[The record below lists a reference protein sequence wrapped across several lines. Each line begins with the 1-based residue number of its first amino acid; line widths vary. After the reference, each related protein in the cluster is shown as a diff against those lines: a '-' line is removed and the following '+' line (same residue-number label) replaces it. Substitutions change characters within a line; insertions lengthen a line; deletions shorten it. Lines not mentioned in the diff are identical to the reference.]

1 MHKFMPLSL
10 LFEIS
15 GILSTFIE
23 RNRERLRALTAIFLC
38 FSLTLPFLGTYTCLK
53 MEKRKVKRAIKA
65 RMIEGMNKS
74 ELVLLKFTEEDAA
87 NELEWEH
94 SREFEYNGQM
104 YDVVEKQQQGDTT
117 YYYCWWD
124 HEETK
129 LNLQL
134 SELVANAMGKNPL
147 NKDKQERLNN
157 FLKSLYYSEKSD
169 KNLPAQTSREISPN
183 NIDSAYST
191 IFFSPPAPPP
201 EIA

>member
-1 MHKFMPLSL
+1 M
-10 LFEIS
+10 
-15 GILSTFIE
+15 
-23 RNRERLRALTAIFLC
+23 RALTAIFLC

-94 SREFEYNGQM
+94 AHEFEYNGQM

-124 HEETK
+124 HAETR
-129 LNLQL
+129 LNKQL
-134 SELVANAMGKNPL
+134 SELVANAMGQNPL

-157 FLKSLYYSEKSD
+157 FLKSLYYSEKSG
-169 KNLPAQTSREISPN
+169 KNLPAQTSREISSN
-183 NIDSAYST
+183 NIDSTYST